1 MPLIQITLLKGRT
14 TEQKRRIAQR
24 MTDVLVE
31 EAKTAKEGVVVTF
44 VDVEKDSYARGGEL
58 MLIRRRYTGA
68 ERSPLTLSGKFRHPR
83 RRYCKKGGAFRW
95 RSKAASSLIWFEK
108 NNSAGPCLWPF

>member
-1 MPLIQITLLKGRT
+1 MPLIQIKLLKGRT

-58 MLIRRRYTGA
+58 MLD
-68 ERSPLTLSGKFRHPR
+68 
-83 RRYCKKGGAFRW
+83 KK
-95 RSKAASSLIWFEK
+95 
-108 NNSAGPCLWPF
+108 

>member
-31 EAKTAKEGVVVTF
+31 EAKTAKDGVVVTF

-58 MLIRRRYTGA
+58 MLD
-68 ERSPLTLSGKFRHPR
+68 
-83 RRYCKKGGAFRW
+83 KK
-95 RSKAASSLIWFEK
+95 
-108 NNSAGPCLWPF
+108 